1 MRTPPRM
8 MRHPTALL
16 THPFSSAEPS
26 AFTRQRQKRAKVH
39 QPNVST
45 SAKTWVLCVQEW
57 FLSSRDRLKKS
68 RVLARA
74 TCECSSRAQRASHS
88 PTARVLCTMHSATL
102 QPALIKGRP
111 AWSPSMLLVA
121 AVAAAAVALPLSS
134 MWQQQSSLLPRK
146 QARPL
151 PQPPHT
157 GGNAGARQALRRSLC
172 GALSAHSALLLHLRC
187 TTSPCAAGAHLAE
200 RRQQLPARCALTRAA
215 VSRRRKAQELEQG
228 SKESRWNS
236 MATPRACGL

>member
-1 MRTPPRM
+1 MLLARTPC
-8 MRHPTALL
+8 
-16 THPFSSAEPS
+16 FSFSYS
-26 AFTRQRQKRAKVH
+26 SCT
-39 QPNVST
+39 
-45 SAKTWVLCVQEW
+45 VQ
-57 FLSSRDRLKKS
+57 
-68 RVLARA
+68 
-74 TCECSSRAQRASHS
+74 Q
-88 PTARVLCTMHSATL
+88 HSATL
-102 QPALIKGRP
+102 QPHSSKGRP
-111 AWSPSMLLVA
+111 AWSPSMLLMA

-172 GALSAHSALLLHLRC
+172 GALSAHSALLLHLRRI
-187 TTSPCAAGAHLAE
+187 TSPPAAGAHLAE

-236 MATPRACGL
+236 MATPWACGSWRGVLMGKGASWGGRVSRFEPPSVRLDTSSRE